1 MRSFCIGVAIA
12 VVATACVTSG
22 PSDRDRY
29 DRRYGDRQQTQVFD
43 ATLPDG
49 SFVRV
54 EQDQRSGDMVI
65 LEPLSVSGQHVVMV
79 NPNGNAGMPLVAFA
93 ERNYQRRDDR
103 RDHDARGRDDDRP
116 EHR

>member
-1 MRSFCIGVAIA
+1 MRSFCIGVAVA

-22 PSDRDRY
+22 PSDRY

-43 ATLPDG
+43 ATLTDG

-79 NPNGNAGMPLVAFA
+79 NPNGNAGMPLVAIA
-93 ERNYQRRDDR
+93 GPNYQRRDR
-103 RDHDARGRDDDRP
+103 DARDRDDDRP

>member
-1 MRSFCIGVAIA
+1 
-12 VVATACVTSG
+12 
-22 PSDRDRY
+22 
-29 DRRYGDRQQTQVFD
+29 
-43 ATLPDG
+43 
-49 SFVRV
+49 
-54 EQDQRSGDMVI
+54 MVI